1 MARLEQALQLRKL
14 AQRLATSDE
23 AIASHPQ
30 LVFGALVKLQKARP
44 GLIAALS
51 SSGWGDQTIKRLKH
65 PKLTLWRTLA
75 RPGQVK
81 HETINK
87 LLRDI
92 QETAAWKE
100 IQTSKKQRDERLAA
114 EPWNHHAR
122 LKKADQLIE
131 RLEQKLSEHSK
142 VKLFFWHH
150 YDSLGFLPR
159 SWLNVLQTLRRRDWV
174 VIVSSSGLNIDSQ
187 QQLEGAGCIISERKN
202 IGMCLG
208 AYRDFC
214 CLLNEHKHLRN
225 QIQNLV
231 LCNDS
236 TLPVGGDE
244 PFCNQIE
251 SVNSNLQTDTAQMTG
266 MTDSIQTTTYHIQSY
281 FLSINSCLLQQHCWL
296 QFWERFNPYGDK
308 DDLIQR
314 GEVGLSQWLLKQGIT
329 IKAHYSLVSILL
341 GKPGANPELKDLDL
355 RQPKELNVTLMCWKA
370 LLEAGFP
377 LIKKQLLL
385 DPPHFLPRAIP
396 MSELSEHLSDKDEHL
411 SNDLEQLLKSRFLK
425 VC

>member
-1 MARLEQALQLRKL
+1 MAPLEQALQLRKL

-30 LVFGALVKLQKARP
+30 LVFGALVKLKKARP

-51 SSGWGDQTIKRLKH
+51 SGWGDQTIKRLEH

-75 RPGQVK
+75 RPGQFK
-81 HETINK
+81 YETTNK

-92 QETAAWKE
+92 QETGAWKE
-100 IQTSKKQRDERLAA
+100 IQTAKKLRDERLAA

-122 LKKADQLIE
+122 LKKADRLIT

-187 QQLEGAGCIISERKN
+187 QQLERAGCIISERKN

-214 CLLNEHKHLRN
+214 CLLSEHTHICNL
-225 QIQNLV
+225 IQNLV

-236 TLPVGGDE
+236 TLPIGGDE
-244 PFCNQIE
+244 PFCNQVE
-251 SVNSNLQTDTAQMTG
+251 SINTNLRTDAAQMIG
-266 MTDSIQTTTYHIQSY
+266 MTDSVQTTAYHIQSY
-281 FLSINSCLLQQHCWL
+281 FLSINSCLLQKHCWTR
-296 QFWERFNPYGDK
+296 FWERFNPYGEK

-314 GEVGLSQWLLKQGIT
+314 GEIGLSQWLLKQGIH
-329 IKAHYSLVSILL
+329 IKARYSLASILL
-341 GKPGANPELKDLDL
+341 GKTGAYPELKELDL
-355 RQPKELNVTLMCWKA
+355 RQPKEVNVTLMCWKA
-370 LLEAGFP
+370 LLRAGFP
-377 LIKKQLLL
+377 LIKKQLLF

-396 MSELSEHLSDKDEHL
+396 MSELSEHLSNKDEHL

-425 VC
+425 AC